1 MLKTK
6 LLHPEILMALASNG
20 HGAKILIA
28 DGNFPITTCTPPS
41 VKKVFLNL
49 APGLLSAT
57 DVLRVLKDHLSI
69 ESATTMVPMDEAPQ
83 SIHKEFASIL
93 GENLSLT
100 ALKRFEFYEQAKK
113 SDVCLAIATGETR
126 RFANLLLEIGVVK
139 HESFVHTVHA
149 ETIANG

>member
-28 DGNFPITTCTPPS
+28 DGNFPITTCTPS
-41 VKKVFLNL
+41 SAKRVFLNL
-49 APGLLSAT
+49 APGLLT
-57 DVLRVLKDHLSI
+57 TTEVLRVLKDHISI
-69 ESATTMVPMDEAPQ
+69 ESATTMVPMDDTPQ
-83 SIHKEFASIL
+83 SIHKEFAYIL
-93 GENLSLT
+93 GESLPLT

-139 HESFVHTVHA
+139 HEPISQSVIA
-149 ETIANG
+149 EARVYG